1 MRKILFLSFFIVSC
15 GNEIY
20 YLDSYNFSQ
29 SGESTYET
37 KELTSSEL
45 NTASIEAYQLIA
57 DEIISV
63 YSSALNKDNNL
74 GGVSNEI
81 KALEFLNQALFNF
94 EIYTVNRELM
104 KINVNKKYNFDNLSI
119 EDIENLI
126 KEKIQKEKDKLIQ
139 EWPDEEIR
147 IEKARWGRSN
157 IIKGKKKV
165 ELGKDV
171 DPTKITLEVAM
182 KYLKPK
188 TSKKKK

>member
-1 MRKILFLSFFIVSC
+1 MRKIILLSFFIVSC

-20 YLDSYNFSQ
+20 YLDSYNYSQ

-45 NTASIEAYQLIA
+45 NAASIEAYKLIA

-63 YSSALNKDNNL
+63 YSNALNKDNIS

-104 KINVNKKYNFDNLSI
+104 KINVTDTDFDRKSELRDSI
-119 EDIENLI
+119 LD
-126 KEKIQKEKDKLIQ
+126 
-139 EWPDEEIR
+139 
-147 IEKARWGRSN
+147 KARIRAKAEQLN
-157 IIKGKKKV
+157 R
-165 ELGKDV
+165 
-171 DPTKITLEVAM
+171 
-182 KYLKPK
+182 
-188 TSKKKK
+188 

>member
-37 KELTSSEL
+37 KELSSSEL
-45 NTASIEAYQLIA
+45 NAASIEAYQLIS

-63 YSSALNKDNNL
+63 YSSALNKDNSL

-81 KALEFLNQALFNF
+81 KALEFLNQALFNY

-104 KINVNKKYNFDNLSI
+104 KINVTDSDFDRKLFLRDSILSK
-119 EDIENLI
+119 ERI
-126 KEKIQKEKDKLIQ
+126 KQ
-139 EWPDEEIR
+139 E
-147 IEKARWGRSN
+147 ALNS
-157 IIKGKKKV
+157 
-165 ELGKDV
+165 L
-171 DPTKITLEVAM
+171 TQ
-182 KYLKPK
+182 
-188 TSKKKK
+188 